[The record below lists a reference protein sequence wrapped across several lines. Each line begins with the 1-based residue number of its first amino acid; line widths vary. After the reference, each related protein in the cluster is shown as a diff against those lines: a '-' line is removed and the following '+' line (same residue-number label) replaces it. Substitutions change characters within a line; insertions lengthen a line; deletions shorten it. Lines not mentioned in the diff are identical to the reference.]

1 MLQTLLVILIV
12 LAAALSA
19 AWRLVGVGTRLRT
32 VESILRHLPAGG
44 VPARLLQRLA
54 QRQRGALVSGGC
66 AACSA
71 RDTHGPGHP

>member
-1 MLQTLLVILIV
+1 MLQTLLVVLIV
-12 LAAALSA
+12 LAAMLSA
-19 AWRLVGVGTRLRT
+19 AWRLVGVGTRLRAL
-32 VESILRHLPAGG
+32 EAMLRHLPAGG
-44 VPARLLQRLA
+44 PLPRLLQRLA